1 MFRRIKLLWMWRAV
15 IPAVVFLILTG
26 LPPADLET
34 VWGDQMMELFRPAP
48 SADLTAH
55 QETKRA
61 PDNPAMLRSR
71 LVTLELGPVMD
82 RDRPRG
88 QESFILNLFDD
99 VTLIAIKERV
109 QINSPG
115 QIVWSG
121 RIKDAPGSL
130 VIMVVDDEQMA
141 GNINLI
147 GEKYQVRPVDGP
159 VHVIQ
164 EIDQSKFPPEK
175 TPIPVYSP
183 PQSLDQPPT
192 SQDARC
198 LADNRQA
205 LNNTADTVANFRG
218 PASSGDIIDVY
229 VVYTAAAAAGSGNIA
244 AEINLA
250 VAETNEAYR
259 ASGIT
264 QQLSLAGSSQVD
276 YAESGLLDT
285 DLTALQDP
293 ADGQMDP
300 VHTWRDAT
308 GADCVVLLVETGDA
322 CGIAYLMA
330 DVTTGFAP
338 FAFAVTR
345 RDCSTGYYSFGHEL
359 GHIMGARHDCYEDGE
374 LTPYTYSHGY
384 VDGPNR
390 WRTIMA
396 YDNECQDIF
405 GYSCDRIQYFSNPD
419 LTYLGAVMGV
429 SETTVTTTTTTTTTT
444 SAEASGGGGGG
455 GGGGGCFIS
464 TTGPWS

>member
-1 MFRRIKLLWMWRAV
+1 MFSRIKLWWMWRAV
-15 IPAVVFLILTG
+15 LPAVVFLILTG
-26 LPPADLET
+26 LPPADFET

-55 QETKRA
+55 RETGGA
-61 PDNPAMLRSR
+61 PDNPAVRRSR

-99 VTLIAIKERV
+99 VNLIAIKEGV
-109 QINSPG
+109 QTNSPG

-130 VIMVVDDEQMA
+130 IIMVVDDGQMA
-141 GNINLI
+141 GNINLM
-147 GEKYQVRPVDGP
+147 GEKYQVRPVSGP

-164 EIDQSKFPPEK
+164 EIDQSKFPQEK
-175 TPIPVYSP
+175 PPIPVDSP
-183 PQSLDQPPT
+183 PQRLDQPPT
-192 SQDARC
+192 SKDNRC
-198 LADNRQA
+198 LADNRRT

-218 PASSGDIIDVY
+218 PASSGDIIDIY
-229 VVYTAAAAAGSGNIA
+229 VVYTAAAAAGSGNIV

-264 QQLSLAGSSQVD
+264 QQIRLVGSSQVD
-276 YAESGLLDT
+276 YAESGGLDT
-285 DLTALQDP
+285 DLTALQDS
-293 ADGQMDP
+293 ADGQMDA
-300 VHTWRDAT
+300 VHDWRNTA
-308 GADCVVLLVETGDA
+308 GADGVILMVETGDA
-322 CGIAYLMA
+322 CGIAYLMTN
-330 DVTTGFAP
+330 VSITFAP
-338 FAFAVTR
+338 YAFAVVR
-345 RDCSTGYYSFGHEL
+345 RDCATGYYSFGHEL
-359 GHIMGARHDCYEDGE
+359 GHIMGARHDCYEDSE

-444 SAEASGGGGGG
+444 AAEAAAGGGGG

-464 TTGPWS
+464 AAYPWS